1 MASKKSQK
9 EIPKERGR
17 SKDAGGLTGLKGGQP
32 QETYPADKPPQ
43 LEALLDYLRTNR
55 GFDFTGYKRTTFERR
70 LEKRMQEVGR
80 KTYGE
85 YLDHLEVDPAEF
97 ERLFDTLLINVTAF
111 FREPG
116 PGTSSPAR
124 SSPSSSLPR
133 TTAVPSGPGAP
144 GAPRESSPARCR

>member
-9 EIPKERGR
+9 EIPNEKGR
-17 SKDAGGLTGLKGGQP
+17 SKDAGGMARLRGVQSP
-32 QETYPADKPPQ
+32 ETHSTDKPSQ

-97 ERLFDTLLINVTAF
+97 ARLFDTLLINVTAF
-111 FREPG
+111 FREPEAWDFL
-116 PGTSSPAR
+116 AR
-124 SSPSSSLPR
+124 EI
-133 TTAVPSGPGAP
+133 VP
-144 GAPRESSPARCR
+144 